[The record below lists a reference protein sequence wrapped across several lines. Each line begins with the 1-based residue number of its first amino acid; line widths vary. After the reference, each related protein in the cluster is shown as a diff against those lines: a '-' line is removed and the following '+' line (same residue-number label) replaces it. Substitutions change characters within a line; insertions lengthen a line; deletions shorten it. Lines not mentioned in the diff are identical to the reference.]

1 MPGRIRHAALVRA
14 LATAIAVA
22 WSPAL
27 HAGAPSAPAAP
38 VAARTGDHPGFGR
51 VVFDF
56 PAYTRFRLK
65 RQGDH
70 VVLQFDTAA
79 PISAGGAPPRNMRAI
94 TGGPGTAMLDLAP
107 GASVR
112 TMRIGN
118 RVIVDALDPARAR
131 PAESRAA
138 SSAPSRAPAH
148 GVAPAGTQPA
158 GAVQSAAAAAK
169 PVAAEAPAAADK
181 PPAPSPAR
189 QAEAP
194 ATNPAAAAPA
204 EPAQPGSA
212 APAPQAGAAPQA
224 AAAPPAGAPVAGAPA
239 PPVVIPADLVPASVP
254 DMTSPVAL
262 SAARAVLPPG
272 APGQAMALPFAPET
286 AAAAFRRAGQG
297 LIVFDERRPIDL
309 AAMHDDPVFHG
320 GSIELLADATVLHL
334 PLPQGQE
341 IGLIRIRSGWVVNVL
356 PGRLTLH
363 PIEPT
368 MAGDD
373 IRLPLAA
380 PGAVVSLRD
389 PETGATLLVGTA
401 RKPGD
406 GVATLRQTPEFRL
419 LPSWQ
424 GVVVEPISDRP
435 VLRAEQSGFLLTAS
449 DPHGHGLAISPMTPA
464 TNALAEASALTRSFD
479 FPPLSTEALIRR
491 LQAEVSTAGAA
502 PPPARLQPRK
512 AAAEAMIGLG
522 IDAEAEAVLRLA
534 MTEDPR
540 GAADAQA
547 AGLAAVAAILAGRL
561 DEAGAID
568 DPRLNGTDEIAL
580 WRAVRTAMV
589 QEGAPD
595 AAATFA
601 ATAPLVLAYPEA
613 LRARLLPLIA
623 ETMVLGGQTKAAE
636 ALLHAR
642 KDDPTLVLA
651 RGLLAEARG
660 DRKAALAVFD
670 ALAQGRDRLD
680 RARAARRAVELR
692 LADGALSPMQAAD
705 AEEKLIYSWRGDR
718 RELDLRLRIAE
729 LRQRAGQ
736 WRQALAMLRETEAAF
751 PEQRL
756 AIHTR
761 LTDAFASMQRG
772 DQATKMSPL
781 DLVAMVQENPD
792 LLPDGPGSEAIASTF
807 ADRLAA
813 LDLLQQADPVFTKL
827 MHAATGVGAR
837 AEFGARLAQLRL
849 EDGKAA
855 GALSA
860 LAESQGEGL
869 SPALAERRTLLFAR
883 ASAATGG
890 TEKAIAALA
899 GLTSPAAD
907 ETRAGILEAAKDWKG
922 AEAALGAYAA
932 KTVPPSGPLD
942 EGQARILLRLASAAA
957 QAGDEAMLASLRQQD
972 LARLPEGPSAAMFRM
987 LTESPVRGVA
997 DLARSAKEA
1006 EAARAL
1012 PQAIQALAANGAA
1025 K

>member
-1 MPGRIRHAALVRA
+1 MSARIRQAVLVRA
-14 LATAIAVA
+14 LATAIAAAVVA
-22 WSPAL
+22 WPPAL
-27 HAGAPSAPAAP
+27 QARAPSAPAAP
-38 VAARTGDHPGFGR
+38 VVARTGDHPGFGR

-56 PAYTRFRLK
+56 PAYTRFRMK

-79 PISAGGAPPRNMRAI
+79 PISAGGAPPRNMREI
-94 TGGPGTAMLDLAP
+94 TGGAGTAMLDLAP
-107 GASVR
+107 GAGVR

-118 RVIVDALDPARAR
+118 RVIVDALDPSHAR
-131 PAESRAA
+131 PTESRAA
-138 SSAPSRAPAH
+138 SSTPPRGPQT
-148 GVAPAGTQPA
+148 AGTQAAGPLQA
-158 GAVQSAAAAAK
+158 GAGAARPAAAAA
-169 PVAAEAPAAADK
+169 PGAADK
-181 PPAPSPAR
+181 PQASPTAR
-189 QAEAP
+189 QSEP
-194 ATNPAAAAPA
+194 ASAKPA
-204 EPAQPGSA
+204 EPAQAGGVAAAQANA
-212 APAPQAGAAPQA
+212 APAGGTPIPS
-224 AAAPPAGAPVAGAPA
+224 PPTSPPPA
-239 PPVVIPADLVPASVP
+239 PPVMIPADLVPASVP

-320 GSIELLADATVLHL
+320 GSIELLPDATVLHL
-334 PLPQGQE
+334 PLPPGQE

-363 PIEPT
+363 PIEPA

-435 VLRAEQSGFLLTAS
+435 VLRAEQGGFLLTAS
-449 DPHGHGLAISPMTPA
+449 DPRGHGLAISPMTSA

-479 FPPLSTEALIRR
+479 FPPLSSDALIRR

-547 AGLAAVAAILAGRL
+547 AGLSAVAAILAGRL

-580 WRAVRTAMV
+580 WRAVRTAML

-601 ATAPLVLAYPEA
+601 ATVPLVLAYPEA

-623 ETMVLGGQTKAAE
+623 ETMVLGGQTKAADV
-636 ALLHAR
+636 LLRSR

-651 RGLLAEARG
+651 RGLLAEATG
-660 DRKAALAVFD
+660 DHKAALAVFD
-670 ALAQGRDRLD
+670 TLAQGRDRLD
-680 RARAARRAVELR
+680 RARAARRAIELR
-692 LADGALSPMQAAD
+692 LADGALSPTQAAD
-705 AEEKLIYSWRGDR
+705 AEEKLLYSWRGDR
-718 RELDLRLRIAE
+718 RELELRLRVAE

-751 PEQRL
+751 PEQRP
-756 AIHTR
+756 AIHAR
-761 LTDAFASMQRG
+761 LTDAFATMQRG
-772 DQATKMSPL
+772 DQANRMSPL

-827 MHAATGVGAR
+827 MHAATGAGAR

-855 GALSA
+855 GALDA

-869 SPALAERRTLLFAR
+869 SPALVERRTLLFAR
-883 ASAATGG
+883 ASAAAGG
-890 TEKAIAALA
+890 TQKAIAALA
-899 GLTSPAAD
+899 GLASPAAD
-907 ETRAGILEAAKDWKG
+907 EARASILEAAKDWSG
-922 AEAALGAYAA
+922 AEAALGAYVA
-932 KTVPPSGPLD
+932 KAIPPSGPLD

-1012 PQAIQALAANGAA
+1012 PQTIQALAANGAA